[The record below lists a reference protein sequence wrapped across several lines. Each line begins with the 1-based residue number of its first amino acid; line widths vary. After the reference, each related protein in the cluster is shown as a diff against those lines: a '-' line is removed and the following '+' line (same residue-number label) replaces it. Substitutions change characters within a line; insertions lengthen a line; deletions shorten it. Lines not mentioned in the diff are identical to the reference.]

1 MRQYFLNK
9 TNMGKICKYSN
20 LYDKNGNFLHKPGNY
35 TIEEIEKLV
44 DKLAEDS
51 PQSKEYSNAIATLMH
66 MYEIKGNPHK
76 DEIIQ
81 KLNDCAKSKT
91 TKSEVINALN
101 EMNDETGTPN
111 PGEEKEV
118 RRAAGGSS
126 EESRRE
132 RSSNTDYDTGITA

>member
-1 MRQYFLNK
+1 
-9 TNMGKICKYSN
+9 MGKICKYCN
-20 LYDKNGNFLHKPGNY
+20 LYDKDGSFLHKPGNY
-35 TIEEIEKLV
+35 TIEELEDLIDNKL
-44 DKLAEDS
+44 DKN
-51 PQSKEYSNAIATLMH
+51 SKEYASATAILIH
-66 MYEIKGNPHK
+66 MYETKGNPHK

-81 KLNDCAKSKT
+81 KLTSTTQASPKLNDYAKSKT